1 MTYENFFARVKELA
15 PNCRTEAISRWR
27 DFAAESVD
35 SMQCVHFNSPADKA
49 AAVERWLDVLYSGLE
64 TVLKKC
70 GPEFASFMVDLGLE
84 RCFLYSGEMTQ
95 GATGFEKNENGRQV
109 LDKTE
114 SAETSC
120 PAVSQ
125 SDAEGRRT
133 VRERPK
139 ALKKRSGRGKGK
151 ER

>member
-1 MTYENFFARVKELA
+1 
-15 PNCRTEAISRWR
+15 
-27 DFAAESVD
+27 
-35 SMQCVHFNSPADKA
+35 MQCVRFNSPADKA

-125 SDAEGRRT
+125 SDAEGRRP
-133 VRERPK
+133 VQERPK
-139 ALKKRSGRGKGK
+139 ALQKRSGRGK

>member
-35 SMQCVHFNSPADKA
+35 SMQCVRFNSPADKA

-70 GPEFASFMVDLGLE
+70 GPEIASFMVDLGLE